1 MALIYEVRK
10 QVLGFKEDKPTVYK
24 VAAVR
29 QQKVDFAKL
38 VKEVSDSCGVHRTQ
52 SKAVV
57 EALIDRLIHY
67 MDFGMAV
74 QLAEFGTFKPVIR
87 TKAKK
92 TAEEVSV
99 DNILTRTIRFYPGK
113 RMKTMLDELS
123 IQTLDGGAEKKK
135 EEETPDAGDE
145 PSGDEGTGGG
155 ATGGN
160 PL

>member
-38 VKEVSDSCGVHRTQ
+38 VKEVGDSCGVHRTQ
-52 SKAVV
+52 TKAVV
-57 EALIDRLIHY
+57 EALVDRLIHY

-74 QLAEFGTFKPVIR
+74 QLAEFGTFKPIIR

-92 TAEEVSV
+92 AIDEVDASNV
-99 DNILTRTIRFYPGK
+99 VMRGVRFYPGK
-113 RMKTMLDELS
+113 RMKDMLEDLS
-123 IQTLDGGAEKKK
+123 IITLDNGDT
-135 EEETPDAGDE
+135 EEAAPDTEDGN
-145 PSGDEGTGGG
+145 TGGG
-155 ATGGN
+155 GSTGNDDGNN

>member
-1 MALIYEVRK
+1 M
-10 QVLGFKEDKPTVYK
+10 VYK

-29 QQKVDFAKL
+29 QQTVGYDAL
-38 VKEVSDSCGVHRTQ
+38 VKEVASSCGVHRTQ
-52 SKAVV
+52 TKAVV

-92 TAEEVSV
+92 TAEEMDASNVV
-99 DNILTRTIRFYPGK
+99 RRVVRFYPGK
-113 RMKTMLDELS
+113 RMKEMLEDLS
-123 IQTLDGGAEKKK
+123 IQTFERNDDADNNDAVGG
-135 EEETPDAGDE
+135 GDDT
-145 PSGDEGTGGG
+145 SGGTDSGG

>member
-29 QQKVDFAKL
+29 QQKVDFTKL

-99 DNILTRTIRFYPGK
+99 DNILTRAIRFYPGK

-123 IQTLDGGAEKKK
+123 IQTLDSGTETKK
-135 EEETPDAGDE
+135 EEAPDAGDE
-145 PSGDEGTGGG
+145 PTGDEGTGGG

>member
-1 MALIYEVRK
+1 M
-10 QVLGFKEDKPTVYK
+10 
-24 VAAVR
+24 R
-29 QQKVDFAKL
+29 QQKVDFTKL

-99 DNILTRTIRFYPGK
+99 DNILTRAIRFYPGK

-123 IQTLDGGAEKKK
+123 IQTLDSGTEKKK
-135 EEETPDAGDE
+135 EEAPDAGDE
-145 PSGDEGTGGG
+145 PTGDEGTGGG

>member
-38 VKEVSDSCGVHRTQ
+38 VKEVGDSCGVHRTQ
-52 SKAVV
+52 TKAVV
-57 EALIDRLIHY
+57 EALVDRLIHY

-74 QLAEFGTFKPVIR
+74 QLAEFGTFKPIIR

-92 TAEEVSV
+92 AIDEVDASNV
-99 DNILTRTIRFYPGK
+99 VMRGVRFYPGK
-113 RMKTMLDELS
+113 RMKDMLEDLS
-123 IQTLDGGAEKKK
+123 IITLDNGDAE
-135 EEETPDAGDE
+135 EAAPDTEDGN
-145 PSGDEGTGGG
+145 TGGG
-155 ATGGN
+155 GSTGNDDGNN

>member
-57 EALIDRLIHY
+57 EALIEAAENGKDVLVLVELKGFEY
-67 MDFGMAV
+67 CKLPT
-74 QLAEFGTFKPVIR
+74 LAR
-87 TKAKK
+87 
-92 TAEEVSV
+92 
-99 DNILTRTIRFYPGK
+99 
-113 RMKTMLDELS
+113 
-123 IQTLDGGAEKKK
+123 TLDISANQMREVIADFC
-135 EEETPDAGDE
+135 ETHEIRILELGPRMPMVRPRRGC
-145 PSGDEGTGGG
+145 
-155 ATGGN
+155 
-160 PL
+160 

>member
-87 TKAKK
+87 TKTKK

-99 DNILTRTIRFYPGK
+99 DNIVTRAIRFYPGK
-113 RMKTMLDELS
+113 RMKEMLENLT
-123 IQTLDGGAEKKK
+123 IQTFERNDDADDNDAVGG
-135 EEETPDAGDE
+135 GDDT
-145 PSGDEGTGGG
+145 SGGTDSGG

>member
-99 DNILTRTIRFYPGK
+99 DNIVTRAIRFYPSK
-113 RMKTMLDELS
+113 RMKEMLENLT
-123 IQTLDGGAEKKK
+123 IQTFERNDDADDNDAVGG
-135 EEETPDAGDE
+135 GDDT
-145 PSGDEGTGGG
+145 SGCTDSGG

>member
-29 QQKVDFAKL
+29 QQKVDFTKL

-57 EALIDRLIHY
+57 EALIDRLVHY

-99 DNILTRTIRFYPGK
+99 DNIVTRAIRFYPSK
-113 RMKTMLDELS
+113 RMKEMLENLS
-123 IQTLDGGAEKKK
+123 IQTFERNEDADDSNAAGG
-135 EEETPDAGDE
+135 GDDT
-145 PSGDEGTGGG
+145 SGGTDSGG

>member
-29 QQKVDFAKL
+29 QQKVDYAKL

-99 DNILTRTIRFYPGK
+99 DNIVTRAIRFYPSK
-113 RMKTMLDELS
+113 RMKEMLENLT
-123 IQTLDGGAEKKK
+123 IQTFERNDDADDNDAVGG
-135 EEETPDAGDE
+135 GDDT
-145 PSGDEGTGGG
+145 SGGIDSGG

>member
-38 VKEVSDSCGVHRTQ
+38 VKEVGDSCGVHRTQ
-52 SKAVV
+52 TKAVV
-57 EALIDRLIHY
+57 EALVDRLIHY

-74 QLAEFGTFKPVIR
+74 QLAEFGTFKPIIR

-92 TAEEVSV
+92 AIDEVDASNV
-99 DNILTRTIRFYPGK
+99 VMRGVRFYPGK
-113 RMKTMLDELS
+113 RMKDMLEDLS
-123 IQTLDGGAEKKK
+123 IITLDNADT
-135 EEETPDAGDE
+135 EEAAPDTEDGN
-145 PSGDEGTGGG
+145 TGGG
-155 ATGGN
+155 GSTGNDDGNN

>member
-99 DNILTRTIRFYPGK
+99 DNIVTRAIRFYPSK
-113 RMKTMLDELS
+113 RMKEMLENLT
-123 IQTLDGGAEKKK
+123 IQTFERNDDADDNDAVGG
-135 EEETPDAGDE
+135 GDDT
-145 PSGDEGTGGG
+145 SGGTDSGG

>member
-10 QVLGFKEDKPTVYK
+10 QVLGFKKDKPMVYK

-52 SKAVV
+52 SKAMV

-87 TKAKK
+87 TKVKK
-92 TAEEVSV
+92 TADEVDAGNV
-99 DNILTRTIRFYPGK
+99 VTRSIRFYPGK
-113 RMKTMLDELS
+113 RMKEMLKNLS
-123 IQTLDGGAEKKK
+123 IITLDDK
-135 EEETPDAGDE
+135 EMDMEEDAPDTE
-145 PSGDEGTGGG
+145 SGNTGGG
-155 ATGGN
+155 GSTGNDNGDN

>member
-38 VKEVSDSCGVHRTQ
+38 VKEVGDSCGVHRTQ
-52 SKAVV
+52 TKAVV
-57 EALIDRLIHY
+57 EALVDRLIHY

-74 QLAEFGTFKPVIR
+74 QLAEFGTFKPIIR

-92 TAEEVSV
+92 AIDEVDASNV
-99 DNILTRTIRFYPGK
+99 VMRGVRFYPGK
-113 RMKTMLDELS
+113 RMKEMLENLS
-123 IQTLDGGAEKKK
+123 IITLDNGDADTEEGAA
-135 EEETPDAGDE
+135 PDTEGDNA
-145 PSGDEGTGGG
+145 GGG
-155 ATGGN
+155 GSTGNDDGNN

>member
-38 VKEVSDSCGVHRTQ
+38 VKEVGDSCGVHRTQ
-52 SKAVV
+52 TKAVV
-57 EALIDRLIHY
+57 EALVDRLIHY

-74 QLAEFGTFKPVIR
+74 QLAEFGTFKPIIR

-92 TAEEVSV
+92 AIDEVDASNV
-99 DNILTRTIRFYPGK
+99 VMRGVRFYPGK
-113 RMKTMLDELS
+113 RMKDMLEDLS
-123 IQTLDGGAEKKK
+123 IITLDNGDT
-135 EEETPDAGDE
+135 EEAAPDTEDGN
-145 PSGDEGTGGG
+145 
-155 ATGGN
+155 TGGN
-160 PL
+160 GSTGNDDGNNPL

>member
-57 EALIDRLIHY
+57 EALIDRLVHY

-74 QLAEFGTFKPVIR
+74 QLAEFRHVQARHPYQGEEDGRRGGCGQHCDTRHPLLSGQTHEGDAGR
-87 TKAKK
+87 T
-92 TAEEVSV
+92 
-99 DNILTRTIRFYPGK
+99 LY
-113 RMKTMLDELS
+113 
-123 IQTLDGGAEKKK
+123 
-135 EEETPDAGDE
+135 PDA
-145 PSGDEGTGGG
+145 
-155 ATGGN
+155 
-160 PL
+160 

>member
-1 MALIYEVRK
+1 M
-10 QVLGFKEDKPTVYK
+10 LGFKEDKPTVYK

-29 QQKVDFAKL
+29 QQKVDFTKL

-99 DNILTRTIRFYPGK
+99 DNIVTRAIRFYPGK

-123 IQTLDGGAEKKK
+123 IQTLDSGTEKKK
-135 EEETPDAGDE
+135 EEAPDAGDE
-145 PSGDEGTGGG
+145 PTGDEGTGGG

>member
-113 RMKTMLDELS
+113 RMKEMLENLT
-123 IQTLDGGAEKKK
+123 IQTFERNDDADDNDAVGG
-135 EEETPDAGDE
+135 GDDT
-145 PSGDEGTGGG
+145 SGGTDSGG

>member
-1 MALIYEVRK
+1 M
-10 QVLGFKEDKPTVYK
+10 LGFKEDKPTVYK

-29 QQKVDFAKL
+29 QQKVDFTKL

-99 DNILTRTIRFYPGK
+99 DNILTRAIRFYPGK

-123 IQTLDGGAEKKK
+123 IQTLDSGTEKKK
-135 EEETPDAGDE
+135 EEAPDAGDE
-145 PSGDEGTGGG
+145 PTGDEGTGGG

>member
-10 QVLGFKEDKPTVYK
+10 QVLGFKEGKPTVYK

-29 QQKVDFAKL
+29 QQKVDFTKL

-57 EALIDRLIHY
+57 EALIDRLVHY

-99 DNILTRTIRFYPGK
+99 DNIVTRGIRFYPGK
-113 RMKTMLDELS
+113 RMKMMLESLS
-123 IQTLDGGAEKKK
+123 IQTFEKKSEEAGNEVVDDGG
-135 EEETPDAGDE
+135 ETP
-145 PSGDEGTGGG
+145 GGG
-155 ATGGN
+155 DSGSGTGGN

>member
-29 QQKVDFAKL
+29 QQKVDFTKL
-38 VKEVSDSCGVHRTQ
+38 VKEVADSCGVHRTQ

-57 EALIDRLIHY
+57 EALIDRLVHY

-99 DNILTRTIRFYPGK
+99 DNIVTRGIRFYPGK
-113 RMKTMLDELS
+113 RMKTMLENLS
-123 IQTLDGGAEKKK
+123 IQTFERNEDTDDSSASG
-135 EEETPDAGDE
+135 
-145 PSGDEGTGGG
+145 SGDDTSGGTDSGSG
-155 ATGGN
+155 TGGN

>member
-29 QQKVDFAKL
+29 QQKVDFTKL

-87 TKAKK
+87 TKVKK
-92 TAEEVSV
+92 TAEEASV
-99 DNILTRTIRFYPGK
+99 DNIVTRAIRFYPGK
-113 RMKTMLDELS
+113 RMKEMLENLS
-123 IQTLDGGAEKKK
+123 IQTFERNDDADNSGAAGGDDD
-135 EEETPDAGDE
+135 T
-145 PSGDEGTGGG
+145 SGGTDSGSG
-155 ATGGN
+155 TGGN

>member
-29 QQKVDFAKL
+29 QQKVDFTKL

-99 DNILTRTIRFYPGK
+99 DNILTRAIRFYPGK

-123 IQTLDGGAEKKK
+123 IQTLDSGTEKKK
-135 EEETPDAGDE
+135 EEAPDAGDE
-145 PSGDEGTGGG
+145 PTGEEGTGGG

>member
-57 EALIDRLIHY
+57 EALIDRLVHY

-92 TAEEVSV
+92 TAEEVGV
-99 DNILTRTIRFYPGK
+99 DNIVTRAIRFYPGK
-113 RMKTMLDELS
+113 RMKEMLEELS
-123 IQTLDGGAEKKK
+123 IQTLERND
-135 EEETPDAGDE
+135 DAD
-145 PSGDEGTGGG
+145 DNDTAGGG
-155 ATGGN
+155 DDTSGGTDSGSGTGGN

>member
-1 MALIYEVRK
+1 MALIYEVK
-10 QVLGFKEDKPTVYK
+10 KTTLNFKKEKPVVYK

-29 QQKVDFAKL
+29 QQTVKYDAL
-38 VKEVSDSCGVHRTQ
+38 VKEVASSCGVHRTQ
-52 SKAVV
+52 TKAVV

-99 DNILTRTIRFYPGK
+99 DNIVTRAIRFYPSK
-113 RMKTMLDELS
+113 RMKEMLENLT
-123 IQTLDGGAEKKK
+123 IQTFERND
-135 EEETPDAGDE
+135 DAD
-145 PSGDEGTGGG
+145 DNDAVGGG
-155 ATGGN
+155 DDTSGGTDSGSGTGGN